1 MEGESVPMRQE
12 APRSMEEVFSW
23 LPEEGLET
31 LGACF
36 DLTEERIPAGETRSS
51 DGRIGC
57 LLSGR
62 GRLRTERGETALAS
76 VCLLGITVTD
86 RGERRPA
93 AAELKAEED
102 CTVLWFSFEMVRMVC
117 YAACWF
123 HVRFLKEIDR
133 LLEEKA
139 SER

>member
-1 MEGESVPMRQE
+1 MLQKTPWSGSE
-12 APRSMEEVFSW
+12 AFSW

-51 DGRIGC
+51 GGRIGC

-62 GRLRTERGETALAS
+62 GRLRTESGETDLYS
-76 VCLLGITVTD
+76 VSLLGIAVTD
-86 RGERRPA
+86 RGERRPV
-93 AAELKAEED
+93 AAELTAEED
-102 CTVLWFSFEMVRMVC
+102 CTVLWFNFEMVRMVC

-123 HVRFLKEIDR
+123 HVRFLQEIDR
-133 LLEEKA
+133 LLEETVSKP
-139 SER
+139 

>member
-1 MEGESVPMRQE
+1 MSQKTPWSGSE
-12 APRSMEEVFSW
+12 AFSW

-36 DLTEERIPAGETRSS
+36 DLTEERIPAGESRDSE
-51 DGRIGC
+51 GRIGC

-62 GRLRTERGETALAS
+62 GRLRTESGETAISS
-76 VCLLGITVTD
+76 VSLLGITVTD
-86 RGERRPA
+86 RGERRPV
-93 AAELKAEED
+93 AAELTAEED

-133 LLEEKA
+133 LLEEQGLDA
-139 SER
+139 

>member
-1 MEGESVPMRQE
+1 MPQKTPWRGSG
-12 APRSMEEVFSW
+12 AFSW

-36 DLTEERIPAGETRSS
+36 DLTEERIPAGETRNSR
-51 DGRIGC
+51 GRIGC

-62 GRLRTERGETALAS
+62 GRLRAENGETVLSS
-76 VCLLGITVTD
+76 VSLLGITVTD
-86 RGERRPA
+86 RGERRPV
-93 AAELKAEED
+93 AAELTAEED

-133 LLEEKA
+133 LLEEKT
-139 SER
+139 SEL

>member
-1 MEGESVPMRQE
+1 MRQE
-12 APRSMEEVFSW
+12 APRGMEEVFSW

-36 DLTEERIPAGETRSS
+36 DLTEERILAGETRSS

-62 GRLRTERGETALAS
+62 GRLRPKRGETALAS
-76 VCLLGITVTD
+76 VSLLGITVTD
-86 RGERRPA
+86 RGERCPVA
-93 AAELKAEED
+93 AALTAEED
-102 CTVLWFSFEMVRMVC
+102 CTVLWFRFEMVRMVC

-133 LLEEKA
+133 LLEEQGPDA
-139 SER
+139 

>member
-1 MEGESVPMRQE
+1 MRQE
-12 APRSMEEVFSW
+12 APRGMEEVFSW

-36 DLTEERIPAGETRSS
+36 DLTEERILAGETRSS

-62 GRLRTERGETALAS
+62 GRLRTKRGETALAS
-76 VCLLGITVTD
+76 VSLLGITVTD
-86 RGERRPA
+86 RGERCPVA
-93 AAELKAEED
+93 AALTAEED
-102 CTVLWFSFEMVRMVC
+102 CTVLWFRFEMVRMVC
-117 YAACWF
+117 YATCWF

-133 LLEEKA
+133 LLEEQGPDA
-139 SER
+139 

>member
-1 MEGESVPMRQE
+1 MRQE
-12 APRSMEEVFSW
+12 APRGMEEVFSW
-23 LPEEGLET
+23 LPEEVLET

-36 DLTEERIPAGETRSS
+36 DLTEERILAGETRSS

-62 GRLRTERGETALAS
+62 GRLRTKRGETALAS
-76 VCLLGITVTD
+76 VSLLGITVTD
-86 RGERRPA
+86 RGERCPVA
-93 AAELKAEED
+93 AALTAEED
-102 CTVLWFSFEMVRMVC
+102 CTVLWFRFEMVRMVC

-133 LLEEKA
+133 LLEEQGPDA
-139 SER
+139 

>member
-1 MEGESVPMRQE
+1 MLQKTPWNETE
-12 APRSMEEVFSW
+12 AFSW

-36 DLTEERIPAGETRSS
+36 DLTEEHIPAGASRDSE
-51 DGRIGC
+51 GRIGC

-62 GRLRTERGETALAS
+62 GRLRTEDGETDLSS
-76 VCLLGITVTD
+76 VSLLGIAVTE
-86 RGERRPA
+86 RGERRPVPA
-93 AAELKAEED
+93 VLTAEED
-102 CTVLWFSFEMVRMVC
+102 CTVLWFRFEMVRMVC

-133 LLEEKA
+133 LLEEQKPNA
-139 SER
+139 

>member
-1 MEGESVPMRQE
+1 MSQRALWSGSE
-12 APRSMEEVFSW
+12 AFSW

-36 DLTEERIPAGETRSS
+36 DLTEEHIPAGESRDSE
-51 DGRIGC
+51 GRIGC

-62 GRLRTERGETALAS
+62 GRLRAENGETVLTS
-76 VCLLGITVTD
+76 VSLLGITVTE
-86 RGERRPA
+86 RGERRPVA
-93 AAELKAEED
+93 VELTAEED
-102 CTVLWFSFEMVRMVC
+102 CTVLWFRFEMVRMVC

-133 LLEEKA
+133 LLEEQKLNV
-139 SER
+139 

>member
-1 MEGESVPMRQE
+1 MRQA
-12 APRSMEEVFSW
+12 APRSMEEVYSW
-23 LPEEGLET
+23 LPEAGLET

-36 DLTEERIPAGETRSS
+36 DLTEERIPAGETRRS

-62 GRLRTERGETALAS
+62 GRLRTKRGETALAS
-76 VCLLGITVTD
+76 VSLLGITVTD
-86 RGERRPA
+86 RGERCPVA
-93 AAELKAEED
+93 AALTAEED
-102 CTVLWFSFEMVRMVC
+102 CTVLWFRFEMVRMVC
-117 YAACWF
+117 YATCWF

-139 SER
+139 PER

>member
-1 MEGESVPMRQE
+1 MEGKSASMSQKTLWSDSE
-12 APRSMEEVFSW
+12 AFSW

-36 DLTEERIPAGETRSS
+36 DLTEEHIPAGETRNSE
-51 DGRIGC
+51 GRIGC

-62 GRLRTERGETALAS
+62 GRLRTESGETDLFS
-76 VCLLGITVTD
+76 VSLLGITVTD
-86 RGERRPA
+86 HGERRPVPA
-93 AAELKAEED
+93 VLTAEEE
-102 CTVLWFSFEMVRMVC
+102 CTVLWFRFEMVRMVC

-133 LLEEKA
+133 LLEEK
-139 SER
+139 SLDI

>member
-1 MEGESVPMRQE
+1 MPQKTPWRGSE
-12 APRSMEEVFSW
+12 AFSW

-36 DLTEERIPAGETRSS
+36 DLTEERIPAGETRNSR
-51 DGRIGC
+51 GRIGC

-62 GRLRTERGETALAS
+62 GRLRAENGETVLSS
-76 VCLLGITVTD
+76 VSLLGITVTD
-86 RGERRPA
+86 RGERRPV
-93 AAELKAEED
+93 AAELTAEED

-123 HVRFLKEIDR
+123 HVRFLKEIDH
-133 LLEEKA
+133 LLEEKT
-139 SER
+139 SEL

>member
-1 MEGESVPMRQE
+1 MEGTSASMSQKTLWSDSE
-12 APRSMEEVFSW
+12 AFSW

-36 DLTEERIPAGETRSS
+36 DLTEEHIPAGETRNSA
-51 DGRIGC
+51 GRIGC

-62 GRLRTERGETALAS
+62 GRLRTEDGETDLSS
-76 VCLLGITVTD
+76 VSLLGIAVTE
-86 RGERRPA
+86 RGERRPVPA
-93 AAELKAEED
+93 VLTAEEE
-102 CTVLWFSFEMVRMVC
+102 CTVLWFRFEMVRMVC

-133 LLEEKA
+133 LLEEK
-139 SER
+139 SLDM

>member
-1 MEGESVPMRQE
+1 MPQKTPWRGSE
-12 APRSMEEVFSW
+12 AFSW

-36 DLTEERIPAGETRSS
+36 DLTEERIPAGETRNSR
-51 DGRIGC
+51 GRIGG

-62 GRLRTERGETALAS
+62 GRLRAENGETVLSS
-76 VCLLGITVTD
+76 VSLLGITVTD
-86 RGERRPA
+86 RGERRPV
-93 AAELKAEED
+93 AAELTAEED

-133 LLEEKA
+133 LLEEKT
-139 SER
+139 SEL

>member
-1 MEGESVPMRQE
+1 MRQE
-12 APRSMEEVFSW
+12 APRSVEDVFSW

-36 DLTEERIPAGETRSS
+36 DLTEERIPAGEIRNSG
-51 DGRIGC
+51 GRIGC

-62 GRLRTERGETALAS
+62 GRLRTESGETRLSS
-76 VCLLGITVTD
+76 VSLLGITVMD
-86 RGERRPA
+86 RGERRPVA
-93 AAELKAEED
+93 TQLTAEED
-102 CTVLWFSFEMVRMVC
+102 CTVLWFNFEMVRMVC

-133 LLEEKA
+133 LLEEKM
-139 SER
+139 SDL